1 MWKDGSVAGDEF
13 GERDTRFA
21 YILVSALSLL
31 GRLGNLEALY
41 DGKGRELVID
51 NFVRSMNYDGAFGAE
66 PGAES
71 HGAQGMF
78 IILVIPIALPHL
90 LSSPPPTSWDGGAAS
105 CFQATCYS

>member
-1 MWKDGSVAGDEF
+1 MWEDGSVAGDEF

-31 GRLGNLEALY
+31 GRLGDLEQLHG
-41 DGKGRELVID
+41 GKGRELVID

-71 HGAQGMF
+71 HGAQG
-78 IILVIPIALPHL
+78 ASSLPP
-90 LSSPPPTSWDGGAAS
+90 SPSFNLYP
-105 CFQATCYS
+105 F